1 MSNSTDWLKKSMSE
15 LDWNEEE
22 GEAKTSTSC
31 KSYLKKINY
40 YRGMKSHVMLT
51 KMTSIRLNYTFSQNY
66 S

>member
-51 KMTSIRLNYTFSQNY
+51 NMTSI
-66 S
+66 